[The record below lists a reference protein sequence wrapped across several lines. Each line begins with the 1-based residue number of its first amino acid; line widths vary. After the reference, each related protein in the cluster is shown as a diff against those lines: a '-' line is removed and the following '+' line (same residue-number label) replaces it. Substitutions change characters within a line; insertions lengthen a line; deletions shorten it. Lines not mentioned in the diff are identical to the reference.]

1 MNKEELVS
9 ILKKEPFIN
18 PESTIRPEHIIREVV
33 RHLDKADSDHIE
45 SVTET
50 VQRAIGMAFLAHQG
64 VVRKSGEPYIYHP
77 YTVAYFL
84 AYCGMDT
91 DCVIAGLLHD
101 TVEDTDVTIGEIEE
115 EFGKSVAFIVDGVTK
130 LSEIQMNREE
140 KQASAI
146 KKLFTY
152 AEKDPRVFIIK
163 LFDRL
168 HNIVTLD
175 AMPKEKQQRIA
186 LETLKFYVPLAHR
199 LGLYWVKNEL
209 EQISFFYARNEDWR
223 AIDAYVSQRYE
234 NLKKS
239 EEEIIEKARSCIIEK
254 VPQLAD
260 KIAKIYC
267 EVKSYYAIYQS
278 TLMRGLPV
286 SSVKNI
292 VSVRIVLKSDDIL
305 DCYSVL
311 AGIHN
316 CKDLIVVPKQLKD
329 YIASPKPDGY
339 QSIHTLVR
347 NCSSNN
353 LVKFQ
358 ICTEKMECFAKEGP
372 FVYGDPTAHRNA
384 IANWLKEINEELS
397 DESSA
402 PAATVYTN
410 TLEDNIKLE
419 KNIIFTPKGEE
430 IAMPDGATLL
440 DFAFKIHSDY
450 VGARCIG
457 GFVNHKRATISYVLQ
472 NMDEVEIETD
482 KNQVPREDWLNVAKT
497 PYARKYIRRF
507 LQKEQFQSE
516 VTRGRE
522 KLKPLFVSQ
531 GYEKYFENLR
541 EQPEF
546 LDLAVKYEL
555 PKDDILNSF
564 FAAVWTGKIKMEDV
578 LTTFFSSE
586 EIENLKKSFPKIV
599 APVFSD
605 GGGQQPPIYIKDTG
619 EVADYTCAKCC
630 TPVEGDDV
638 VAVSSREGYTIHKRL
653 CAELLKEM
661 QEEQEAKEKQKCG
674 QEEESEERPKRC
686 FEENVY
692 WLDYPKYEITFV
704 VSLKN
709 RQGSLSELVNELSEN
724 NFNITSLH
732 LSSSNA
738 SDTAG
743 DVYVTVRG
751 SNIQSVDSLQ
761 NSLLAHESIIGF
773 KINKINDRG

>member
-1 MNKEELVS
+1 MNKADLVS

-18 PESTIRPEHIIREVV
+18 PESVIRPEYIIREVV
-33 RHLDKADSDHIE
+33 RHLDKADSEHIQ

-115 EFGKSVAFIVDGVTK
+115 KFGKSVAFIVDGVTK
-130 LSEIQMNREE
+130 LTEIQVNREE

-168 HNIVTLD
+168 HNIITLD

-186 LETLKFYVPLAHR
+186 LETLRFYVPLAHR
-199 LGLYWVKNEL
+199 LGLYWVKDEL
-209 EQISFFYARNEDWR
+209 EQISFFYARNEDWKE
-223 AIDAYVSQRYE
+223 IDAYVSRRYE

-239 EEEIIEKARSCIIEK
+239 EDEIIEKTRSCLTEYI
-254 VPQLAD
+254 PQLAD

-267 EVKSYYAIYQS
+267 EVKSYYAIYRS
-278 TLMRGLPV
+278 TIMRSQPV

-316 CKDLIVVPKQLKD
+316 CRDFIVVPKQLKD

-358 ICTEKMECFAKEGP
+358 ICTERMECFAKEGP

-402 PAATVYTN
+402 PAATVYAD
-410 TLEDNIKLE
+410 TLENNIRLE
-419 KNIIFTPKGEE
+419 KNKIFTPKGEE

-516 VTRGRE
+516 VARGRE

-531 GYEKYFENLR
+531 GYGKYFENLG

-546 LDLAVKYEL
+546 LELAAKYEL
-555 PKDDILNSF
+555 PKEDLLNTF
-564 FAAVWTGKIKMEDV
+564 FADVWTGKIKMEEV
-578 LTTFFSSE
+578 LTVFFSKE
-586 EIENLKKSFPKIV
+586 EIENLKKSFPRTV

-605 GGGQQPPIYIKDTG
+605 GGEQQRPIYIKGMG
-619 EVADYTCAKCC
+619 EVPDYTCAKCC

-638 VAVSSREGYTIHKRL
+638 VAVSSKGVYTIHKRF
-653 CAELLKEM
+653 CGEFEI
-661 QEEQEAKEKQKCG
+661 QPEEKLETE
-674 QEEESEERPKRC
+674 
-686 FEENVY
+686 VY

-709 RQGSLSELVNELSEN
+709 RKGSLSELVNGLSEN

-761 NSLLAHESIIGF
+761 KSLLAHESIISLR
-773 KINKINDRG
+773 ISKINDRG

>member
-1 MNKEELVS
+1 MNKADLVS

-18 PESTIRPEHIIREVV
+18 PESVIRPEYIIREVV
-33 RHLDKADSDHIE
+33 RHLDKADSEHIQ

-115 EFGKSVAFIVDGVTK
+115 KFGKSVAFIVDGVTK
-130 LSEIQMNREE
+130 LTEIQVNREE

-168 HNIVTLD
+168 HNIITLD

-186 LETLKFYVPLAHR
+186 LETLRFYVPLAHR
-199 LGLYWVKNEL
+199 LGLYWVKDEL
-209 EQISFFYARNEDWR
+209 EQISFFYARNEDWKE
-223 AIDAYVSQRYE
+223 IDAYVSRRYE

-239 EEEIIEKARSCIIEK
+239 EDEIIEKTRSCLTEYI
-254 VPQLAD
+254 PQLAD

-267 EVKSYYAIYQS
+267 EVKSYYAIYRS
-278 TLMRGLPV
+278 TIMRSQPV

-316 CKDLIVVPKQLKD
+316 CRDFIVVPKQLKD

-358 ICTEKMECFAKEGP
+358 ICTERMECFAKEGP

-402 PAATVYTN
+402 PAATVYAD
-410 TLEDNIKLE
+410 TLENNIRLE
-419 KNIIFTPKGEE
+419 KNKIFTPKGEE

-516 VTRGRE
+516 VARGRE

-531 GYEKYFENLR
+531 GYGKYFENLG

-546 LDLAVKYEL
+546 LELAAKYEL
-555 PKDDILNSF
+555 PKEDLLNTF
-564 FAAVWTGKIKMEDV
+564 FADVWTGKIKMEEV
-578 LTTFFSSE
+578 LTVFFSKE
-586 EIENLKKSFPKIV
+586 EIENLKKSFPRTV

-605 GGGQQPPIYIKDTG
+605 GGEQQRPIYIKGMG
-619 EVADYTCAKCC
+619 EVPDYTCAKCC

-638 VAVSSREGYTIHKRL
+638 VAVSSKGGYTIHKRF
-653 CAELLKEM
+653 CGEFEI
-661 QEEQEAKEKQKCG
+661 QPEEKLETE
-674 QEEESEERPKRC
+674 
-686 FEENVY
+686 VY

-709 RQGSLSELVNELSEN
+709 RKGSLSELVNGLSEN

-761 NSLLAHESIIGF
+761 KSLLAHESIISLR
-773 KINKINDRG
+773 ISKINDRG

>member
-1 MNKEELVS
+1 MKKEELIA
-9 ILKKEPFIN
+9 ILKKEPFIDVN
-18 PESTIRPEHIIREVV
+18 AKIRPDHIIREVV
-33 RHLDKADSDHIE
+33 RHMENEDPDRIK

-50 VQRAIGMAFLAHQG
+50 VQHAIGEAFLAHKG
-64 VVRKSGEPYIYHP
+64 VLRKSGEPYIYHP
-77 YTVAYFL
+77 LTVAYFL
-84 AYCGMDT
+84 AYCGMDA
-91 DCVIAGLLHD
+91 DCVVAGLLHD
-101 TVEDTDVTIGEIEE
+101 TVEDSSTTIKEIEE
-115 EFGKSVAFIVDGVTK
+115 KFGKSVAYIVDGVTK
-130 LSEIQMNREE
+130 LPEIQPNREE

-168 HNIVTLD
+168 HNIITLD
-175 AMPKEKQQRIA
+175 AMPEEKRERIA

-199 LGLYWVKNEL
+199 LGLYWVKDEL
-209 EQISFFYARNEDWR
+209 EQIAFYYANNDDWR
-223 AIDAYVSQRYE
+223 QIDAYVSMRYE
-234 NLKKS
+234 NLKES
-239 EEEIIEKARSCIIEK
+239 EEAVIGKTRSCIMETT
-254 VPQLAD
+254 PQLAD

-267 EVKSYYAIYQS
+267 EVKSYYAIYRS

-286 SSVKNI
+286 DSVKNI

-316 CKDLIVVPKQLKD
+316 YRDFIVVPKQFKD

-347 NCSSNN
+347 NCSSKN

-372 FVYGDPTAHRNA
+372 FVYGDPEAHRNA

-402 PAATVYTN
+402 PAATVYAN
-410 TLEDNIKLE
+410 TLENNIKFE
-419 KNIIFTPKGEE
+419 KNIVFTPQGDE

-482 KNQVPREDWLNVAKT
+482 KNQVPREDWLDVAKT
-497 PYARKYIRRF
+497 QYAKKHIRRF

-516 VTRGRE
+516 VARGRE

-546 LDLAVKYEL
+546 LDLAAKYEL
-555 PKDDILNSF
+555 PKDDALNSF
-564 FAAVWTGKIKMEDV
+564 FSAVWTGKIGIGEV
-578 LTTFFSSE
+578 LTTFFSSA
-586 EIENLKKSFPKIV
+586 EIENLKRAFPRIV

-605 GGGQQPPIYIKDTG
+605 GGEQLRPVYIKGIG
-619 EVADYTCAKCC
+619 EISDYTCAECC

-638 VAVSSREGYTIHKRL
+638 IAVGSEAGGYTIHKRL

-661 QEEQEAKEKQKCG
+661 EEEQERQKVE
-674 QEEESEERPKRC
+674 QDEESEGRPKKR
-686 FEENVY
+686 FEKDVY
-692 WLDYPKYEITFV
+692 WIDYPKYEITFI

-709 RQGSLSELVNELSEN
+709 RKGSLSELVNELSEN

-738 SDTAG
+738 ADTAG
-743 DVYVTVRG
+743 DVNVTVRG

-761 NSLLAHESIIGF
+761 RSLEAHKSIIGF
-773 KINKINDRG
+773 KISKINDRG